1 MEPIH
6 FTNRRRPG
14 DEIAMDCFD
23 FSLDNEGYKYVLVL
37 VDVMTLFV
45 WACPLRTKRNEEV
58 MRFLEETL
66 VENNFHCDLRMDN
79 GGEFRGFMK
88 HFHKFWSRGHSHIK
102 RIYPGNSRSNVSNEM
117 TGVCCG

>member
-1 MEPIH
+1 MQPIH

-23 FSLDNEGYKYVLVL
+23 FSMDNDGYKYVLIL

-58 MRFLEETL
+58 MRFVEKTL
-66 VENNFHCDLRMDN
+66 VEFNLRSDLRMDN

-88 HFHKFWSRGHSHIK
+88 EFHNFWTPEKSRIK
-102 RIYPGNSRSNVSNEM
+102 RIWPGNSRSNVSYCER
-117 TGVCCG
+117 